1 MMENG
6 NVWTFDKIAECAG
19 AIRENMGRV
28 IIGKQDV
35 IKLVIAGLF
44 AGGHILLEDT
54 PGTGKTML
62 AKSLARSID
71 AEFGRI
77 QFTPD
82 LLPLDLT
89 GQNVY
94 HQKEEQFVF
103 VPGPVFCNVLLAD
116 EINRTSSRTQSA
128 LLEVMEEG
136 QVTVDG
142 VTRNIQEPF
151 FVIATQNPLG
161 SAGTQMLPESQ
172 MDRFMVLLSMGYPTI
187 KEEMILMSQRKVSDP
202 LDDVNE
208 VISKEELLSM
218 QKEVNEI
225 KVSSLIYQYIAM
237 LSDAT
242 RRHDMIQLGVSPR
255 GSLALCRMAKAS
267 AFLAGRD
274 YVVPEDVQ
282 DVVKDVFR
290 HRLVLKSRA
299 RLSRKDVDKIMD
311 EICAT
316 VHVPDRRA
324 AGGRR

>member
-1 MMENG
+1 MQYNQRAAD
-6 NVWTFDKIAECAG
+6 VAAEVSKAVFG
-19 AIRENMGRV
+19 KPQTIRTIWMAI
-28 IIGKQDV
+28 
-35 IKLVIAGLF
+35 L
-44 AGGHILLEDT
+44 AGGHVLIEDI
-54 PGTGKTML
+54 PGVGKTTL
-62 AKSLARSID
+62 ALAFARALELHES
-71 AEFGRI
+71 RV

-82 LLPLDLT
+82 VLPSDIMGFTVFQKET
-89 GQNVY
+89 GRLVY
-94 HQKEEQFVF
+94 H
-103 VPGPVFCNVLLAD
+103 PGSVMCNLFLGD

-136 QVTVDG
+136 NVTVDG
-142 VTRNIQEPF
+142 VTRPLPKPF
-151 FVIATQNPLG
+151 IVLATENPVG

-299 RLSRKDVDKIMD
+299 RLSSKDADKIMD

>member
-1 MMENG
+1 MNQSLYAVKEEMKK
-6 NVWTFDKIAECAG
+6 V
-19 AIRENMGRV
+19 IR
-28 IIGKQDV
+28 GKDDILDSV
-35 IKLVIAGLF
+35 LCTLL
-44 AGGHILLEDT
+44 AGGHILLEDI
-54 PGTGKTML
+54 PGVGKTTL
-62 AKSLARSID
+62 AVALSRSLGMSYKRM
-71 AEFGRI
+71 

-82 LLPLDLT
+82 VLPSDILGFSMYDNKSGDFTFRRGAIFTNL
-89 GQNVY
+89 
-94 HQKEEQFVF
+94 F
-103 VPGPVFCNVLLAD
+103 LAD
-116 EINRTSSRTQSA
+116 EINRTSPKTQSA

-142 VTRNIQEPF
+142 VTRNIPEPF

-290 HRLVLKSRA
+290 HRLVIKSRA
-299 RLSRKDVDKIMD
+299 RLSSKDADKIMD

>member
-1 MMENG
+1 MTN
-6 NVWTFDKIAECAG
+6 
-19 AIRENMGRV
+19 
-28 IIGKQDV
+28 
-35 IKLVIAGLF
+35 L
-44 AGGHILLEDT
+44 
-54 PGTGKTML
+54 
-62 AKSLARSID
+62 
-71 AEFGRI
+71 
-77 QFTPD
+77 
-82 LLPLDLT
+82 
-89 GQNVY
+89 
-94 HQKEEQFVF
+94 
-103 VPGPVFCNVLLAD
+103 LLAD

-142 VTRNIQEPF
+142 VTRNIPEPF

-299 RLSRKDVDKIMD
+299 RLSSKDADKIMD

>member
-1 MMENG
+1 
-6 NVWTFDKIAECAG
+6 
-19 AIRENMGRV
+19 
-28 IIGKQDV
+28 
-35 IKLVIAGLF
+35 
-44 AGGHILLEDT
+44 
-54 PGTGKTML
+54 
-62 AKSLARSID
+62 
-71 AEFGRI
+71 
-77 QFTPD
+77 
-82 LLPLDLT
+82 
-89 GQNVY
+89 
-94 HQKEEQFVF
+94 
-103 VPGPVFCNVLLAD
+103 
-116 EINRTSSRTQSA
+116 
-128 LLEVMEEG
+128 
-136 QVTVDG
+136 
-142 VTRNIQEPF
+142 
-151 FVIATQNPLG
+151 
-161 SAGTQMLPESQ
+161 
-172 MDRFMVLLSMGYPTI
+172 MVLLSMGYPTI

>member
-1 MMENG
+1 M
-6 NVWTFDKIAECAG
+6 
-19 AIRENMGRV
+19 
-28 IIGKQDV
+28 
-35 IKLVIAGLF
+35 
-44 AGGHILLEDT
+44 
-54 PGTGKTML
+54 
-62 AKSLARSID
+62 
-71 AEFGRI
+71 
-77 QFTPD
+77 
-82 LLPLDLT
+82 
-89 GQNVY
+89 
-94 HQKEEQFVF
+94 
-103 VPGPVFCNVLLAD
+103 
-116 EINRTSSRTQSA
+116 
-128 LLEVMEEG
+128 
-136 QVTVDG
+136 
-142 VTRNIQEPF
+142 
-151 FVIATQNPLG
+151 
-161 SAGTQMLPESQ
+161 
-172 MDRFMVLLSMGYPTI
+172 
-187 KEEMILMSQRKVSDP
+187 
-202 LDDVNE
+202 NE

-274 YVVPEDVQ
+274 YVVPEDV
-282 DVVKDVFR
+282 FR

>member
-1 MMENG
+1 MH
-6 NVWTFDKIAECAG
+6 DKIVQIQEEVKK
-19 AIRENMGRV
+19 AIV
-28 IIGKQDV
+28 GKDDV
-35 IKLVIAGLF
+35 IEKVLIAVL
-44 AGGHILLEDT
+44 AQGHVLLEDV
-54 PGTGKTML
+54 PGTGKTTL
-62 AKSLARSID
+62 ATAFAKALGLD
-71 AEFGRI
+71 NKRI

-82 LLPLDLT
+82 TMPSDIVGFSAYDMQT
-89 GQNVY
+89 GELQY
-94 HQKEEQFVF
+94 K
-103 VPGPVFCNVLLAD
+103 PGAIMTNLLLAD

-142 VTRNIQEPF
+142 VTRNIPEPF

-299 RLSRKDVDKIMD
+299 RLSSKDADKIMD

>member
-1 MMENG
+1 MYLVNAL
-6 NVWTFDKIAECAG
+6 NVIDEVKKA
-19 AIRENMGRV
+19 V
-28 IIGKQDV
+28 IGKDSCV
-35 IKLVIAGLF
+35 EMVMMAILAR
-44 AGGHILLEDT
+44 GHILIEDI
-54 PGTGKTML
+54 PGVGKTTMAL
-62 AKSLARSID
+62 AFSRACAMSQNRV
-71 AEFGRI
+71 

-82 LLPLDLT
+82 VLPADIT
-89 GQNVY
+89 GFSIYRKDTGKFEYQ
-94 HQKEEQFVF
+94 
-103 VPGPVFCNVLLAD
+103 PGAVMCNLLLAD
-116 EINRTSSRTQSA
+116 EINRTSSKTQSA

-142 VTRNIQEPF
+142 VTRNIPEPF

-161 SAGTQMLPESQ
+161 SAGTQILPESQ

-187 KEEMILMSQRKVSDP
+187 KAEMILMSQRKVSDP

-208 VISKEELLSM
+208 VISKEELLTM

-299 RLSRKDVDKIMD
+299 RLSRKDADKIMD

>member
-1 MMENG
+1 M
-6 NVWTFDKIAECAG
+6 C
-19 AIRENMGRV
+19 IRDR
-28 IIGKQDV
+28 
-35 IKLVIAGLF
+35 
-44 AGGHILLEDT
+44 
-54 PGTGKTML
+54 
-62 AKSLARSID
+62 
-71 AEFGRI
+71 
-77 QFTPD
+77 
-82 LLPLDLT
+82 
-89 GQNVY
+89 
-94 HQKEEQFVF
+94 
-103 VPGPVFCNVLLAD
+103 
-116 EINRTSSRTQSA
+116 
-128 LLEVMEEG
+128 
-136 QVTVDG
+136 
-142 VTRNIQEPF
+142 TRNIQEPF

-316 VHVPDRRA
+316 VHVLSLIHI
-324 AGGRR
+324 

>member
-1 MMENG
+1 M
-6 NVWTFDKIAECAG
+6 AETID
-19 AIRENMGRV
+19 IRELNERIERQSAFVTNLTTGMDQ
-28 IIGKQDV
+28 IIVGQKH
-35 IKLVIAGLF
+35 LVESLLIGLLSD
-44 AGGHILLEDT
+44 GHVLLEGV
-54 PGTGKTML
+54 PGL
-62 AKSLARSID
+62 AKTLAIKTLASLID
-71 AEFGRI
+71 AKYSRI

-82 LLPLDLT
+82 LLPADVIGT
-89 GQNVY
+89 MVY
-94 HQKEEQFVF
+94 SQKDETFQVKK
-103 VPGPVFCNVLLAD
+103 GPVFANFVLAD

-142 VTRNIQEPF
+142 VTRNIPEPF

-282 DVVKDVFR
+282 DVVKDVS
-290 HRLVLKSRA
+290 VI
-299 RLSRKDVDKIMD
+299 VWY
-311 EICAT
+311 
-316 VHVPDRRA
+316 
-324 AGGRR
+324 

>member
-1 MMENG
+1 M
-6 NVWTFDKIAECAG
+6 DQKIKDILDEVG
-19 AIRENMGRV
+19 KVIRGKDEQIQMVLTAILA
-28 IIGKQDV
+28 K
-35 IKLVIAGLF
+35 
-44 AGGHILLEDT
+44 GHILIEDI
-54 PGTGKTML
+54 PGVGKTTMAVCFSRAMEL
-62 AKSLARSID
+62 TERRL
-71 AEFGRI
+71 

-82 LLPLDLT
+82 VLPSDVVGFNMLDAD
-89 GQNVY
+89 GEMQY
-94 HQKEEQFVF
+94 K
-103 VPGPVFCNVLLAD
+103 PGAILCNILLAD
-116 EINRTSSRTQSA
+116 EINRTSTKTQSA

-142 VTRNIQEPF
+142 VTRQLPNPF
-151 FVIATQNPLG
+151 VVVATQNPVG

-299 RLSRKDVDKIMD
+299 RLSSKDADKIMD